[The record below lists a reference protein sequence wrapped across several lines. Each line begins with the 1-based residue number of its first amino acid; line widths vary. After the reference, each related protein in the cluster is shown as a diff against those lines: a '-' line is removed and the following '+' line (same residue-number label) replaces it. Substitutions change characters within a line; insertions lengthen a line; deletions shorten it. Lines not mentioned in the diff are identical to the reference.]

1 MNPIEQAHGATALNL
16 EQALRDLSDA
26 LTKHEGSRNRE
37 ARLRAARQVVV
48 RWCLTTLRIEQAQHS
63 LAAIIQ
69 LALDASDPTARRTCA
84 VLLVHALAV
93 RGLIPTA
100 AAGDVCRLMESA
112 LRTPLLR
119 CYYPFSGSTE
129 QKMLVLERLHRT
141 IGELMQPLQ
150 PTFPNWQGLYAG

>member
-1 MNPIEQAHGATALNL
+1 LNL
-16 EQALRDLSDA
+16 EQALLDLSDA
-26 LTKHEGSRNRE
+26 LARHQGSRNRE

-48 RWCLTTLRIEQAQHS
+48 RWCLTTLRIEQPQHS
-63 LAAIIQ
+63 LAATIQ

-84 VLLVHALAV
+84 VLFVHALAV
-93 RGLIPTA
+93 RGLIPNA
-100 AAGDVCRLMESA
+100 VVGDVCKLVESA

-119 CYYPFSGSTE
+119 CDYPFSGSTE
-129 QKMLVLERLHRT
+129 DKMHILERLHHT